1 MNSYLEVLIIKIK
14 VKSCLKNINEN
25 TEEKSETNAIKNK
38 NKITYHDC
46 FSINKINIYDNKIM
60 LVRENDD
67 FIHTFNFEINKE
79 TTSEYYIKEYASSIE
94 VKIKTTKLVI
104 TDNKIEI
111 NYIVKESNEE
121 YNYIL
126 DMEWNKWV

>member
-25 TEEKSETNAIKNK
+25 TEEKNETNAIKNK
-38 NKITYHDC
+38 NKITYHDN
-46 FSINKINIYDNKIM
+46 FSINKIM

-126 DMEWNKWV
+126 DME

>member
-25 TEEKSETNAIKNK
+25 TEEKNETNAIKNK
-38 NKITYHDC
+38 NKITYHDS
-46 FSINKINIYDNKIM
+46 FSINKINIYDDKIM

-111 NYIVKESNEE
+111 NYIIKESNEE

-126 DMEWNKWV
+126 DME

>member
-25 TEEKSETNAIKNK
+25 IEEKNETNAIKNK
-38 NKITYHDC
+38 NKITYHDN

-126 DMEWNKWV
+126 DME

>member
-25 TEEKSETNAIKNK
+25 TEEKNETNAIKNK
-38 NKITYHDC
+38 NKITYHDS
-46 FSINKINIYDNKIM
+46 FSINKINIYDDKIM

-111 NYIVKESNEE
+111 NYIIKESNEE